1 MAAKQI
7 YDKVKIAQEKDEQ
20 EQEKEAYQYYL
31 SAVQQIVSQL
41 QIASPSSTP
50 VKNIGQLFKIA
61 SNCLES
67 AQTIFNTAANEHRE
81 FKCSYNS
88 SVSPNNS
95 PRVQTAMSVPDLQ
108 KSPYAQD
115 VHKQRQLSEV
125 IIISVIISYSGIQ
138 LLSSVLIMLFP
149 LF

>member
-1 MAAKQI
+1 MAFSHKSEYPFI
-7 YDKVKIAQEKDEQ
+7 C
-20 EQEKEAYQYYL
+20 
-31 SAVQQIVSQL
+31 
-41 QIASPSSTP
+41 PSFYGQGYSKMVLTNPFLNFGFVWNNDYILYPGTP

-88 SVSPNNS
+88 SVSPKNS

-125 IIISVIISYSGIQ
+125 IIISVIISYSGI
-138 LLSSVLIMLFP
+138 
-149 LF
+149 